1 MKDKIKVL
9 VVVDA
14 QNDFIYGAL
23 ENPEAQKAVPNIV
36 DKILA
41 FDGDAIF
48 LTMDTH
54 FKNYLE
60 TREGKK
66 LPVEHCICD
75 QGYENQRGWRVTSQI
90 EDAAMEK
97 AKQGLEIKFVPK
109 FTFGSVE
116 GGRIKEKLVGQW
128 KEFFENHVSL
138 PECIMNLEK
147 GHQNEPIPMEI
158 EMCGFCTD
166 ICVVSNA
173 LILKAFTY
181 DFAEITV
188 DSKCCA
194 GVTPEKHEAA
204 LEVMRSCQ
212 INVI

>member
-14 QNDFIYGAL
+14 QTDFIWGTL
-23 ENPEAQKAVPNIV
+23 ENPEAEKAVPNIV

-54 FKNYLE
+54 FKENYLK
-60 TREGKK
+60 TKEGLK
-66 LPVEHCICD
+66 LPVEHCLCD
-75 QGYENQRGWRVTSQI
+75 ENNGYGWRVASEI

-97 AKQGLEIKFVPK
+97 AKQGLEIKFIPK
-109 FTFGSVE
+109 PTFGSVE
-116 GGRIKEKLVGQW
+116 SVHFNEKLVGKW
-128 KEFFENHVSL
+128 KEMFNDRESL
-138 PECIMNLEK
+138 VEHILNMESGISAPV
-147 GHQNEPIPMEI
+147 PMEI

-173 LILKAFTY
+173 LILKAYTY

-194 GVTPEKHEAA
+194 GVTPQKHEAA